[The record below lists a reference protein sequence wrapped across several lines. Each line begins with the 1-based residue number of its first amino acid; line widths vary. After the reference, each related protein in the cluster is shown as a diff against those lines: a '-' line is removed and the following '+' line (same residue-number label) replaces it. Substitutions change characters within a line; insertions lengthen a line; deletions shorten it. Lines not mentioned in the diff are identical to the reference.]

1 MDLDD
6 IVGAAGDALPEGI
19 GAGQRTVGGSG
30 DDSITGTE
38 GSDEIFADPVPVDDQ
53 GGDDE
58 VWGLGGDDLVR
69 AFGGDNRVHGGP
81 GDDRLYTADG
91 DDLVWGGTG
100 SDELQ
105 GGRGVDLMWGG
116 SADDEVRGGEDNDVL
131 HGGLG
136 DDRVIGGSGDDLLM
150 GELGADALEG
160 REGVDTFRW
169 TGADEGVDQVLDFEL
184 GLDRL
189 ALGDMM
195 AVAIAGA
202 EDVARHVSLAP
213 VEPGGPAILRVDR
226 DGAGAAPWQ
235 ELAVLQGTPGLDV
248 AALYVVG
255 DLVLEGQPA
264 PPPFSAL
271 DYIATHPDLIDAL
284 GAVPA
289 AGKRHYLEY
298 GHAEGRAIDGFDE
311 VQYLA
316 NYEDLQQAFG
326 TDYAA
331 ATRHYIAYG
340 YHEGRSPLAPATTD
354 FLV

>member
-69 AFGGDNRVHGGP
+69 AFGGNNRVHGGP

-91 DDLVWGGTG
+91 DDLLWGGTG
-100 SDELQ
+100 SDEMQ
-105 GGRGVDLMWGG
+105 GGRGVDRMWGG
-116 SADDEVRGGEDNDVL
+116 SADDEMRGGEGNDVL
-131 HGGLG
+131 YGGLG
-136 DDRVIGGSGDDLLM
+136 DDRVIGSTGDDLLM

-169 TGADEGVDQVLDFEL
+169 TGAGEGVDRILDFEL

-189 ALGDMM
+189 ALGDFLEGR
-195 AVAIAGA
+195 IATP
-202 EDVARHVSLAP
+202 EDVARHVSLAAT
-213 VEPGGPAILRVDR
+213 EPGGPAVLRVDL
-226 DGAGAAPWQ
+226 DGAGTAPWR
-235 ELAVLQGTPGLDV
+235 ELAVLDATPGLD
-248 AALYVVG
+248 ARALYLVG

-264 PPPFSAL
+264 APPFSAL
-271 DYIATHPDLIDAL
+271 DYIATHPDLIAAL
-284 GAVPA
+284 GAVPE
-289 AGKRHYLEY
+289 AGKRHYLQY
-298 GHAEGRAIDGFDE
+298 GHGEGRAVDGFDE
-311 VQYLA
+311 VQYVA
-316 NYEDLQQAFG
+316 NYADLQQAFG

-331 ATRHYIAYG
+331 ATRHYITNG
-340 YHEGRSPLAPATTD
+340 YLEGRTDLAPAAAD
-354 FLV
+354 FMV